1 MKINVDYL
9 QEVLPYVV
17 NNIFEDRV
25 LDNLLRFPQ
34 PACGYILHLL

>member
-25 LDNLLRFPQ
+25 LDNLLK
-34 PACGYILHLL
+34 ALKL